1 MDARVLTAILTRSVS
16 PAERARP
23 ATGLRDLEAIQRFAS
38 GTGAFAFLD
47 APWTPVFLCVLFI
60 FHWMLGSLAVFS
72 GCLLLFIAVLN
83 QTRTGRLQ
91 RELGEAA
98 ARSVHFVEQMRA
110 GSETVQGPGMQ
121 DAVVARSTELRH
133 AVLDRSME
141 ASDRN
146 GFFGVTSKT
155 LRLFLQS
162 MMLGLGAWLAIQG
175 QVTFGVI
182 IAASILLGRALA
194 PIDQA
199 VGQWPLLQRVLVAR
213 RPLAGTSFPS

>member
-1 MDARVLTAILTRSVS
+1 
-16 PAERARP
+16 
-23 ATGLRDLEAIQRFAS
+23 
-38 GTGAFAFLD
+38 
-47 APWTPVFLCVLFI
+47 
-60 FHWMLGSLAVFS
+60 
-72 GCLLLFIAVLN
+72 
-83 QTRTGRLQ
+83 
-91 RELGEAA
+91 
-98 ARSVHFVEQMRA
+98 
-110 GSETVQGPGMQ
+110 
-121 DAVVARSTELRH
+121 
-133 AVLDRSME
+133 ME